1 MVPTD
6 LKSKGRAGDNPEKAG
21 TIAAVAFE
29 RDKAS
34 AQITGRIN
42 IWTSPLGPLMG
53 GSDWL
58 DITGNQ
64 KARRMSKNIKLA
76 GGQQDGEE
84 WECVL

>member
-1 MVPTD
+1 MIAQRRLFFSCKTG
-6 LKSKGRAGDNPEKAG
+6 L

-42 IWTSPLGPLMG
+42 IWTSPLGLLMG

-58 DITGNQ
+58 DLTGNQ
-64 KARRMSKNIKLA
+64 KASRMSKNVKLA
-76 GGQQDGEE
+76 SGQQDGEE